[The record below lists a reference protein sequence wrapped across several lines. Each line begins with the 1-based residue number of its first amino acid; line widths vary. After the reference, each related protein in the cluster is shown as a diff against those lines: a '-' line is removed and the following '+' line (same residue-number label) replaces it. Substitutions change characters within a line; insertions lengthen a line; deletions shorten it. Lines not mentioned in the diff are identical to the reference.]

1 MNENNNDDKKV
12 FKTLNWKS
20 ILWPIIIGIAVVT
33 FLISRD
39 ESFTKEN
46 LLLIKN
52 VKPIGILGAILMI
65 FLRDFLYVYRIR
77 LLVNNE
83 IPWFNCFVIIAL
95 WEFSSS
101 VTPSVVGGGFIA
113 SFLFIHEGI
122 SFGRAIAYVMV
133 TATFDNYFFLLVSPF
148 SFISSGINSKITES
162 IFILSY
168 IFIFF
173 YSTIMTITLFYKPQF
188 FGYLMNKITSIWFMK
203 KYKEGAIRNGNEMIV
218 ASKVLK
224 QQGLSFWIYILFIT
238 LITWISRYIILNFLI
253 EGFIDCSIEQ
263 HFNILCKHLIMW
275 VTMLISPTPGGSGF
289 IEYFFN
295 DFYKDI
301 LKDYTIIISILWR
314 IMTYYVYLILG
325 IIILPNW
332 FKSFKNK
339 KKTNNDNKKNDNEVD
354 ILK

>member
-1 MNENNNDDKKV
+1 MNDNNDDKNV

-20 ILWPIIIGIAVVT
+20 IILPVFIGVAVVV

-39 ESFTKEN
+39 ESFTREN

-52 VKPIGILGAILMI
+52 IKPIGFLGALLMI
-65 FLRDFLYVYRIR
+65 FIRDFLYVYRIR
-77 LLVNNE
+77 LLVNKE
-83 IPWFNCFVIIAL
+83 IPWLNCFIIIAL

-101 VTPSVVGGGFIA
+101 VTPSVIGGGFVA
-113 SFLFIHEGI
+113 TFLFIHEGI

-148 SFISSGINSKITES
+148 GFLASGIDSTITES

-173 YSTIMTITLFYKPQF
+173 YSTLMTITLFLKPQLL
-188 FGYLMNKITSIWFMK
+188 GSLMDKITNIGFLK
-203 KYKEGAIRNGNEMIV
+203 KYKKGAIKNGNEMIV

-224 QQGLSFWIYILFIT
+224 KQGLNFWIYILFIT

-253 EGFIDCSIEQ
+253 EGFISCNIEQ

-325 IIILPNW
+325 IIILPSW
-332 FKSFKNK
+332 IKTFKSKNK
-339 KKTNNDNKKNDNEVD
+339 NKIKKNIDE
-354 ILK
+354 